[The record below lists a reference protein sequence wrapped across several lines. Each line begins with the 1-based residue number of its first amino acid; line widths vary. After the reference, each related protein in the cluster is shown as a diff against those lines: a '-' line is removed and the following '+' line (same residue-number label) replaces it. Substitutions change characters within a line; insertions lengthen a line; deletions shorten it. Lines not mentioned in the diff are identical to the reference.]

1 MVFKDKLWVEWMG
14 TIDRFNSAICNLD
27 KEEGVRIDLATM
39 KPVLFIATETGM
51 EKEMNQSKFKK
62 LHGKKAKL
70 SPTTNT
76 IGHLRKWARSSI
88 NRILG
93 H

>member
-39 KPVLFIATETGM
+39 KPVLFIANETGM
-51 EKEMNQSKFKK
+51 EKEMNQSKFEKF
-62 LHGKKAKL
+62 HGKKHN
-70 SPTTNT
+70 SPPLL
-76 IGHLRKWARSSI
+76 IQ
-88 NRILG
+88 
-93 H
+93 